1 MRLPWIPESDRRRA
15 VSRVKLGCF
24 SCLSNP
30 QGEVEH
36 FQRHTILIL
45 FSTPATPVWKEL
57 AVSLPAKG
65 RFFFLF
71 LHHSYPEQE
80 AYRTEDHQRLQEPEQ
95 RSAVLKIKKK
105 EKNHC
110 FKVKLGKPAVYRIFP
125 GTERRWNN
133 MGEFTASVE
142 SWRWWQRSISS
153 RLMDATKETTLID
166 LWPQLKRQL
175 FSTHGHI

>member
-1 MRLPWIPESDRRRA
+1 MCKGFHQCPSPWWWECSIRTGSWVISKWTERITRTLTQRQAAVRLPWIPESDRRRA
-15 VSRVKLGCF
+15 VPRVKSGCF
-24 SCLSNP
+24 TCLSDH

-36 FQRHTILIL
+36 FQIHTIFIL

-95 RSAVLKIKKK
+95 RSAALKKK
-105 EKNHC
+105 
-110 FKVKLGKPAVYRIFP
+110 
-125 GTERRWNN
+125 RRKKK
-133 MGEFTASVE
+133 A
-142 SWRWWQRSISS
+142 
-153 RLMDATKETTLID
+153 
-166 LWPQLKRQL
+166 L
-175 FSTHGHI
+175 F